1 MAQFQTLAECL
12 QFIEN
17 LKRYN
22 IPIPPEVMAEKEM
35 LEERER
41 IDENEFIFT
50 TMKAHNRFMSE
61 EKEQCVRDMVD
72 QLLIDGP
79 DATQPCLL
87 LGNVQC
93 GKTDT
98 FESIM
103 GLSMDRGID
112 VCVVMTKGT
121 NTLTEQTLKR
131 LNSDFKYF
139 AESGRTD
146 QKVIV
151 RIFDIMDLIHMGL
164 GTMAED
170 PRNRFIIVCKKESKN
185 LQHLI
190 TLFTEKSPELARREV
205 LIVDDE
211 ADFASRAYYQRKGEF
226 ELLRIAELIETFIT
240 IPHYYRYLQVTA
252 TPYSLYLQPDGT
264 VHIRRIDRC
273 FRTVCKFHQHRESN
287 IASCIVYPGLFRYGI
302 VAFIYD
308 SGHLENGSIY
318 LDKSTCD
325 IVRMENGSG
334 RIISDRIMCLRNS
347 RT

>member
-1 MAQFQTLAECL
+1 MAIFDTLAECL
-12 QFIEN
+12 KFIRQKEM
-17 LKRYN
+17 LGE
-22 IPIPPEVMAEKEM
+22 PVSEVVWAEKAR

-41 IDENEFIFT
+41 IDDNEFIFT
-50 TMKAHNRFMSE
+50 TMKAHNKFMSE

-72 QLLIDGP
+72 QLLKDGP

-103 GLSMDRGID
+103 GLAMDRGID

-131 LNSDFKYF
+131 LNTDFKYF

-151 RIFDIMDLIHMGL
+151 RIFDIMDIVHMNL
-164 GTMAED
+164 GTLAED
-170 PRNRFIIVCKKESKN
+170 PRNRFIIVCKKETKN

-211 ADFASRAYYQRKGEF
+211 ADFASRAYY
-226 ELLRIAELIETFIT
+226 
-240 IPHYYRYLQVTA
+240 
-252 TPYSLYLQPDGT
+252 
-264 VHIRRIDRC
+264 
-273 FRTVCKFHQHRESN
+273 
-287 IASCIVYPGLFRYGI
+287 
-302 VAFIYD
+302 
-308 SGHLENGSIY
+308 
-318 LDKSTCD
+318 
-325 IVRMENGSG
+325 
-334 RIISDRIMCLRNS
+334 
-347 RT
+347 